1 MADGTGDPSP
11 AALAKRLERLREEMR
26 VRHVELAAAL
36 ERVHPTHRRSAT
48 NLVDYLTLRHHDVRP
63 VQESLAQ
70 MGLSSL
76 GRSEE
81 HVMSTLERVLGI
93 LQMMAGRTPDVATPG
108 VVGHGEGREILE
120 CNAEALLGP
129 SPKGRPTRIIV
140 TMPTEAA
147 DDIGMVRGLIERG
160 MDCARINCAHDDQ
173 ARWLRMVSNLR
184 QAATEA
190 GRDCPIVMDLP
201 GPKLRTGPIEPGPQ
215 VVRLHPRRDAWGR
228 PTAPARA
235 MLVAQEHPTPE
246 SGPGAPPAIPVPDEW
261 RCSLRPGDRIK
272 LHDARGSS
280 RRFTVTE
287 VRSDRVLVDVYDTT
301 YLATGTRLSG
311 SGHHGT
317 TIGPLPALEQFLTL
331 RPDDVLTLTT
341 DLSPVSPQGLP
352 LSEDRRAGGPD
363 REAAEDGAA
372 PRRHLIGCTLPR
384 ALESV
389 RIGHRVFFDDGKI
402 GGQVIALRADEADV
416 RITMAAPGGTK
427 LRAEKGI
434 NLPDSDLPLPAMTP
448 EDEAKLPFIVEY
460 ADLVELSF
468 AQRPSDVTALQER
481 LAELGGSRLGVVLKV
496 ETARGFAQL
505 PEMLLAGM
513 RSERLGVMVARGD
526 LAVECGFERLAEVQ
540 EEMLWLCDAAHVPVI
555 WATQVLDQ
563 MARTGQP
570 SRAEISDAAMA
581 GRAECVL
588 LNKGPHIAHAVATL
602 DDILRRMASH
612 QHKKVALLRRLRSWS
627 PNPG

>member
-1 MADGTGDPSP
+1 MGESACDPSP
-11 AALAKRLERLREEMR
+11 AALATWMVRLREEMR
-26 VRHVELAAAL
+26 VRHVELAPTL
-36 ERVHPTHRRSAT
+36 ERVHPSHRRSAT

-63 VQESLAQ
+63 LQESLAE

-81 HVMSTLERVLGI
+81 HVMHTLERVLGI
-93 LQMMAGRTPDVATPG
+93 LQMLAGKAPDVPTPEA
-108 VVGHGEGREILE
+108 VDHGEGRGMLE
-120 CNAEALLGP
+120 SNAEALLGP
-129 SPKGRPTRIIV
+129 SPQGRPTRIIV
-140 TMPTEAA
+140 TMPSEAA
-147 DDIGMVRGLIERG
+147 DDIGVVRGLIESG
-160 MDCARINCAHDDQ
+160 MDGARINCAHDDED
-173 ARWLRMVSNLR
+173 RWLRMVGNLR
-184 QAATEA
+184 RAAGEA
-190 GRDCPIVMDLP
+190 GRRCPIVMDLP
-201 GPKLRTGPIEPGPQ
+201 GPKLRTGPVEAGPQ
-215 VVRLHPRRDAWGR
+215 VMRLRPRRDAWGR
-228 PTAPARA
+228 TIAPARA
-235 MLVAQEHPTPE
+235 VLVAQEHPMPE
-246 SGPGAPPAIPVPDEW
+246 ILPDGPAAVPVPDRW
-261 RCSLRPGDRIK
+261 RSSLRPGDRIK

-280 RRFTVTE
+280 RRLTVTE
-287 VRSDRVLVDVYDTT
+287 VRKDGILVDAYDTT
-301 YLATGTRLSG
+301 YLATGTHL
-311 SGHHGT
+311 
-317 TIGPLPALEQFLTL
+317 IGPQHHETAVGPILALEQFLTL
-331 RPDDVLTLTT
+331 RSGDVLTLAA
-341 DLSPVSPQGLP
+341 DLSPASPEGVELAEVQP
-352 LSEDRRAGGPD
+352 ATGPG
-363 REAAEDGAA
+363 RGAA
-372 PRRHLIGCTLPR
+372 HRMPPRRYRIGCTLPR

-389 RIGHRVFFDDGKI
+389 RIGHRVFLDDGKI
-402 GGQVIALRADEADV
+402 GGRVIALRSEEADV

-434 NLPDSDLPLPAMTP
+434 NFPDSDLSLPAMTP
-448 EDEAKLPFIVEY
+448 EDEARLPFIVEH

-468 AQRPSDVTALQER
+468 AQSPSDVTALQER
-481 LAELGGSRLGVVLKV
+481 LAALGGSGLGVVLKV

-513 RSERLGVMVARGD
+513 ASERLGVMVARGD

-563 MARTGQP
+563 LAHTGHP

-588 LNKGPHIAHAVATL
+588 LNKGPYIAHAVAAL

>member
-1 MADGTGDPSP
+1 M
-11 AALAKRLERLREEMR
+11 
-26 VRHVELAAAL
+26 
-36 ERVHPTHRRSAT
+36 
-48 NLVDYLTLRHHDVRP
+48 DYLTLRHHDVRP
-63 VQESLAQ
+63 LQESLAQ

-93 LQMMAGRTPDVATPG
+93 LQMMAGKTPDVPTPG
-108 VVGHGEGREILE
+108 AVGHGEGREILE
-120 CNAEALLGP
+120 ANAEALLGP

-160 MDCARINCAHDDQ
+160 MDCARINCAHDDE
-173 ARWLRMVSNLR
+173 AIWLRMVSNLR

-215 VVRLHPRRDAWGR
+215 VVRLHPRRGR
-228 PTAPARA
+228 VGPTHRTGQSH
-235 MLVAQEHPTPE
+235 VG
-246 SGPGAPPAIPVPDEW
+246 GPGASDPRVRVRANRRPFPSRTSGDAP
-261 RCSLRPGDRIK
+261 LRPGDRIK

-287 VRSDRVLVDVYDTT
+287 VHGDGVLVDVYDTT
-301 YLATGTRLSG
+301 YFATGTRLIGPSTARPPSVRFPRSSSSSRCIPATSSHSPRISRPCPRRGFRSPKSAGLAAPTGTPQSTVPPRAATGSGAPCREPSNRCGSGTGSSSTTAGSAGRSSPSVPTRLTSG
-311 SGHHGT
+311 SRW
-317 TIGPLPALEQFLTL
+317 P
-331 RPDDVLTLTT
+331 
-341 DLSPVSPQGLP
+341 
-352 LSEDRRAGGPD
+352 
-363 REAAEDGAA
+363 
-372 PRRHLIGCTLPR
+372 
-384 ALESV
+384 
-389 RIGHRVFFDDGKI
+389 
-402 GGQVIALRADEADV
+402 
-416 RITMAAPGGTK
+416 APGGTK

-434 NLPDSDLPLPAMTP
+434 NLPDSDLPLPAMTR
-448 EDEAKLPFIVEY
+448 EDEAKLPFIVEH

-481 LAELGGSRLGVVLKV
+481 LADLGGSRLGVVLKV

-513 RSERLGVMVARGD
+513 GSERLGVMVARGD

-563 MARTGQP
+563 MARTGLP